1 MTSCQNVRECSE
13 DNKDILID
21 RNYPIDSML
30 LDGFDPFFN
39 EDCAME
45 ISEMVKKE
53 IITFLQ
59 EEQNKMYIQGYHIWF
74 AITFR
79 GTGEIVDFR
88 LKTVIINKNKEKTLK
103 KNIMKKKIVFK
114 CNAINDLNAVEK
126 KRLISWV
133 IPIQIEN

>member
-1 MTSCQNVRECSE
+1 
-13 DNKDILID
+13 
-21 RNYPIDSML
+21 
-30 LDGFDPFFN
+30 
-39 EDCAME
+39 
-45 ISEMVKKE
+45 
-53 IITFLQ
+53 
-59 EEQNKMYIQGYHIWF
+59 MYIQGYHIWF

-103 KNIMKKKIVFK
+103 KKKKKKKLVFK